1 MQAIILAGGLGT
13 RLSTKLNGLPKPMV
27 PIGESPFISLLLDK
41 IINGGVKSVVL
52 SVGYRYEKI
61 KYYFGNAYRSVPIQY
76 SIENKPLGTGG
87 AIKKALQCVTG
98 DSILVFNGDSYFDL
112 DLNEFL
118 KFHEVRNSSI
128 TIGIKKMKNA
138 DRYGTVLLD
147 NDYRVI
153 KFKEKNKTKNSYIN
167 CGVYALKKNLFD
179 DFGSLKQKFSFEK
192 DFLEKKD
199 NISIYG
205 FPSVGNFIDI
215 GTPKDLS
222 RAKFFF
228 MSEI

>member
-147 NDYRVI
+147 NDYRVV
-153 KFKEKNKTKNSYIN
+153 KFKEKNKTKN
-167 CGVYALKKNLFD
+167 
-179 DFGSLKQKFSFEK
+179 
-192 DFLEKKD
+192 
-199 NISIYG
+199 
-205 FPSVGNFIDI
+205 FI
-215 GTPKDLS
+215 
-222 RAKFFF
+222 
-228 MSEI
+228 